1 LSTEHEQDLRQQ
13 RSEEVV
19 LRAIGDVNQLRPMT
33 DAVPVGL
40 ATVFRGEGAALDSLA
55 LVNLLVATEDEYRQ
69 EFGREISLAPELAL
83 PAEQSSFKSAQTLA
97 DHLAA
102 HTA

>member
-1 LSTEHEQDLRQQ
+1 MNTGHEQDLCQQ

-19 LRAIGDVNQLRPMT
+19 LRAIGDVNQLRPLT
-33 DAVPVGL
+33 AAIPVGL
-40 ATVFRGEGAALDSLA
+40 STVFRGEGAALDSLG

-69 EFGREISLAPELAL
+69 EFGREISLAPELTL

-97 DHLAA
+97 DYLAV
-102 HTA
+102 HTV